1 MKNIKKKAV
10 IFDCDEILLDHLGG
24 FVNYVKKYYDIETKG
39 NPVQYH
45 LQDWLQC
52 DGEQVM
58 DLLKNFNFY
67 SYEFGLLE
75 PMDRYTVPSMKALR
89 TEFPDVAFIIVTKS
103 GTFGHGEV
111 LRKVNLIN
119 VFGDIFDDIIIL
131 ENYQSKR
138 ATYAKLK
145 EQYNVLT
152 VVDDHLANIDVA
164 NELGLDTVVL
174 DCTHNRGQLQAN
186 GDEYNIMMDWQEMY
200 YYLYQTLACDTE

>member
-1 MKNIKKKAV
+1 MSNMKKDAV

-24 FVNYVKKYYDIETKG
+24 FKKYVEKYYDIKTVGE
-39 NPVQYH
+39 PVQYN

-75 PMDRYTVPSMKALR
+75 PMDRYVVNAMKSLR
-89 TEFPDVAFIIVTKS
+89 EEYPDVAFIVVTKS

-111 LRKVNLIN
+111 LRKVNLMN

-138 ATYAKLK
+138 ATYSKLK

-164 NELGLDTVVL
+164 ESLGLDTVVL
-174 DCTHNRGQLQAN
+174 DCSHNRNQLKPN
-186 GDEYNIMMDWQEMY
+186 GDEYNIVMNWIDMY
-200 YYLYQTLACDTE
+200 DYIRSVTKGE

>member
-1 MKNIKKKAV
+1 MSNKQKAV
-10 IFDCDEILLDHLGG
+10 IIDCDEILLNHLGG
-24 FVNYVKKYYDIETKG
+24 FKKYVEKYHDIQTVGE
-39 NPVQYH
+39 PEQYN
-45 LQDWLQC
+45 LQEWLQC

-75 PMDRYTVPSMKALR
+75 PMDQYVVDRMQFLEMFHP
-89 TEFPDVAFIIVTKS
+89 EVAFIVVTKS

-111 LRKVNLIN
+111 LRKVNLHN

-138 ATYAKLK
+138 GTYNLLSKK
-145 EQYNVLT
+145 YDIVT

-164 NELGLDTVVL
+164 LELGLDAVVL
-174 DCTHNRGQLQAN
+174 QCTHNTN
-186 GDEYNIMMDWQEMY
+186 EKDNPKYNFVTDWREMADY
-200 YYLYQTLACDTE
+200 ISLKIDGELL

>member
-1 MKNIKKKAV
+1 MTNTKKKAV

-24 FVNYVKKYYDIETKG
+24 FVEYVNKYYDIETKG
-39 NPVQYH
+39 TPVQYH

-67 SYEFGLLE
+67 SYEFGLLK
-75 PMDRYTVPSMKALR
+75 PMDRYTVNVMRELR
-89 TEFPDVAFIIVTKS
+89 SAFPDIAFIVVTKS

-111 LRKVNLIN
+111 LRKVNLMN

-138 ATYAKLK
+138 ATYKKLK
-145 EQYNVLT
+145 EQYQVLT
-152 VVDDHLANIDVA
+152 VADDHLANIDVA
-164 NELGLDTVVL
+164 IELGLETVVL
-174 DCTHNRGQLQAN
+174 DCLHNRGQLQAN
-186 GDEYNIMMDWQEMY
+186 GDEYNIVTDWSEMGD
-200 YYLYQTLACDTE
+200 YLYQTLASNTE

>member
-1 MKNIKKKAV
+1 MSNKQKAV
-10 IFDCDEILLDHLGG
+10 IIDCDEILLNHLGG
-24 FVNYVKKYYDIETKG
+24 FKKYVEKYHDIQTVGE
-39 NPVQYH
+39 PEQYN
-45 LQDWLQC
+45 LQEWLQC

-75 PMDRYTVPSMKALR
+75 PMDQYVVDRMQFLEMFHP
-89 TEFPDVAFIIVTKS
+89 EVAFIVVTKS

-111 LRKVNLIN
+111 LRKVNLHN

-138 ATYAKLK
+138 GTYNLLSKK
-145 EQYNVLT
+145 YDIVT

-164 NELGLDTVVL
+164 LELGLDAVVL
-174 DCTHNRGQLQAN
+174 QCRHNTN
-186 GDEYNIMMDWQEMY
+186 EKDNPKYNFVTDWREMADY
-200 YYLYQTLACDTE
+200 ISLKIDGELL

>member
-1 MKNIKKKAV
+1 MKKDAV

-24 FVNYVKKYYDIETKG
+24 FKKYVEKYYDIKTVGE
-39 NPVQYH
+39 PVQYN

-75 PMDRYTVPSMKALR
+75 PMDRYVVNAMKSLR
-89 TEFPDVAFIIVTKS
+89 EEYPDVAFIVVTKS

-111 LRKVNLIN
+111 LRKVNLMN

-138 ATYAKLK
+138 ATYSKLK

-164 NELGLDTVVL
+164 ESLGLDTVVL
-174 DCTHNRGQLQAN
+174 DCSHNRNQLKPN
-186 GDEYNIMMDWQEMY
+186 GDEYNIVMNWIDMY
-200 YYLYQTLACDTE
+200 DYIRSVTKGE

>member
-1 MKNIKKKAV
+1 MSNQKKKAV
-10 IFDCDEILLDHLGG
+10 ILDCDEILLNHLGG
-24 FVNYVKKYYDIETKG
+24 FKKYVEKYYDIETVG
-39 NPVQYH
+39 EPMQYN

-67 SYEFGLLE
+67 STEFGLLE
-75 PMDRYTVPSMKALR
+75 PMDKFTVQNMKALR
-89 TEFPDVAFIIVTKS
+89 SENENVAFIVVTKS

-138 ATYAKLK
+138 STYAKLK
-145 EQYNVLT
+145 EQYDIVT

-164 NELGLDTVVL
+164 QTLGLDTVVL
-174 DCTHNRGQLQAN
+174 ECSHNIESIDDPRYQFVQ
-186 GDEYNIMMDWQEMY
+186 DWNQMY
-200 YYLYQTLACDTE
+200 HYITETIKGE

>member
-1 MKNIKKKAV
+1 MSTQKKKAV
-10 IFDCDEILLDHLGG
+10 ILDCDEILLNHLGG
-24 FVNYVKKYYDIETKG
+24 FKKYVEKYYDIETVG
-39 NPVQYH
+39 EPMQYN

-67 SYEFGLLE
+67 SVEFGLLE
-75 PMDRYTVPSMKALR
+75 PMDIHTVPAMLELR
-89 TEFPDVAFIIVTKS
+89 RENPDVAFIVVTKS

-138 ATYAKLK
+138 STYTKLK
-145 EQYNVLT
+145 EQYDIVS

-164 NELGLDTVVL
+164 QSLGLETLVL
-174 DCTHNRGQLQAN
+174 KCSHNADSVDDPRYQFVNDWGQMFFHL
-186 GDEYNIMMDWQEMY
+186 
-200 YYLYQTLACDTE
+200 TEAIKGE

>member
-1 MKNIKKKAV
+1 MSNMKKDAV

-24 FVNYVKKYYDIETKG
+24 FKKYVEKYYDIKTVGE
-39 NPVQYH
+39 PVQYN

-75 PMDRYTVPSMKALR
+75 PMDRYVVNAMKSLR
-89 TEFPDVAFIIVTKS
+89 EEYPDVAFIVVTKS

-111 LRKVNLIN
+111 LRKVNLMN

-138 ATYAKLK
+138 ATYSKLK

-164 NELGLDTVVL
+164 ESLGLDTVVL
-174 DCTHNRGQLQAN
+174 DCSHNRNQLKPN
-186 GDEYNIMMDWQEMY
+186 GDEYNIVMNWVDMY
-200 YYLYQTLACDTE
+200 DYIRSVTKGE

>member
-1 MKNIKKKAV
+1 MTQKQKAV
-10 IFDCDEILLDHLGG
+10 ILDCDEILLNHLGG
-24 FVNYVKKYYDIETKG
+24 FKKYVEKYYDIKTVGEPK
-39 NPVQYH
+39 QYN

-75 PMDRYTVPSMKALR
+75 PMD
-89 TEFPDVAFIIVTKS
+89 EFTTDRMTFLEMFHPDVAFIVVTKS

-111 LRKVNLIN
+111 LRKVNLHN

-131 ENYQSKR
+131 ENYQTKR
-138 ATYAKLK
+138 GTYAKLAT
-145 EQYNVLT
+145 QYDIVT

-164 NELGLDTVVL
+164 QELGLDTVVL
-174 DCTHNRGQLQAN
+174 QCTHNVTEKDNPKYNFVTDWNQMA
-186 GDEYNIMMDWQEMY
+186 EYITYKIDGEY
-200 YYLYQTLACDTE
+200 Y

>member
-1 MKNIKKKAV
+1 MSNMKKDAV

-24 FVNYVKKYYDIETKG
+24 FKKYVEKYYDIQTVGE
-39 NPVQYH
+39 PVQYN

-75 PMDRYTVPSMKALR
+75 PMDKWVVSAMKNLR
-89 TEFPDVAFIIVTKS
+89 NEYPDVAFIVVTKS

-111 LRKVNLIN
+111 LRKVNLMNI
-119 VFGDIFDDIIIL
+119 FGDIFDDIIIL

-138 ATYAKLK
+138 ATYSKLK

-164 NELGLDTVVL
+164 TSLGLDTVVL
-174 DCTHNRGQLQAN
+174 DCSHNRNQLQPN
-186 GDEYNIMMDWQEMY
+186 GDEYNIVMDWNEMY
-200 YYLYQTLACDTE
+200 YYISSVIDKGE

>member
-1 MKNIKKKAV
+1 MTNHKKKAV
-10 IFDCDEILLDHLGG
+10 ILDCDEILLNHLGG
-24 FVNYVKKYYDIETKG
+24 FKNFVKKYYDIETIG
-39 NPVQYH
+39 EPVQYN
-45 LQDWLQC
+45 LQEWLQC

-67 SYEFGLLE
+67 STEFGLLE
-75 PMDRYTVPSMKALR
+75 PMDRYTVQNMKALR
-89 TEFPDVAFIIVTKS
+89 LENPDVAFIVVTKS

-138 ATYAKLK
+138 GTYNKLK
-145 EQYNVLT
+145 EQYDIVT

-164 NELGLDTVVL
+164 HSLNLKTVILKCAHNEKSLNDPQYNFV
-174 DCTHNRGQLQAN
+174 HNWLQ
-186 GDEYNIMMDWQEMY
+186 MY
-200 YYLYQTLACDTE
+200 HYISDSIKGE